1 LHAKQ
6 TKTKMKSEKVALIT
20 GASKG
25 LGLALAKTLAANEWK
40 LLISARNALELYEAK
55 TELSEITEVV
65 AISGDIRDE
74 IHLLQFPEI
83 LECKHWRLDLL
94 VNNASALGHSPLR
107 PLLFSEIDM
116 MHIVFHTNVIAPVSL
131 LQKVHAYLTSNAK
144 VINVSSD
151 AAVEPYQKWGPYGG
165 SKAALEHVTAILGK
179 ENESHHY
186 YSFDPGDMRTD
197 MHQKAFPDDD
207 ISDRPLPGDHA
218 VPALMQLIES
228 SFPSGRYT
236 AFQLQKQSV

>member
-1 LHAKQ
+1 
-6 TKTKMKSEKVALIT
+6 MKSEKVALIT

-55 TELSEITEVV
+55 KELSEITEVV
-65 AISGDIRDE
+65 AISGDVRDE

-83 LECKHWRLDLL
+83 LEREHWRLDLL

-107 PLLFSEIDM
+107 PLLLSAIEMI
-116 MHIVFHTNVIAPVSL
+116 HIVFHTNVIATVSL
-131 LQKVHAYLTSNAK
+131 LQKVHGYFAPNAK

-151 AAVEPYQKWGPYGG
+151 AAVEPYQKWGAYGG
-165 SKAALEHVTAILGK
+165 SKAALDHITAILGK
-179 ENESHHY
+179 ENQNHYY

-197 MHQKAFPDDD
+197 MHQKAFPDQD
-207 ISDRPLPGDHA
+207 ISDRPFPADHA
-218 VPALMQLIES
+218 VPAMMQLIES
-228 SFPSGRYT
+228 TFPSGRYT
-236 AFQLQKQSV
+236 AFQLEKQSV